1 MTYYLYH
8 IPGKKIG
15 ITKDLKKRVE
25 EQQGYDK
32 DEYDIIMQ
40 TDDITKISEYELFLQ
55 KLYGYRVDE
64 VPYNKLKFNKE
75 MKINVTEATTT
86 FPCPLNKLKGRLMD
100 NIGMQWETEHGELN
114 ITPNTIK
121 WIMKNA
127 KMSMYNSER
136 CYIYNKAFARY
147 YDNNDAYD
155 QYNGKTKSGGLLN
168 DNKVC
173 GEPQYALRD
182 CGNCDCETDSQIE
195 KLKRECNH
203 AYDCGFSDAK
213 SKYTEYQDHDPED
226 YDMPECCNYDN
237 LENCT
242 TPKGSKH
249 DCVNSGGFNE
259 FDLIRMWANQRG
271 IYEHGDTKTQSLK
284 LVEEVGEI
292 CRAILKED
300 HDEIVDGIG
309 DAVVVLTNLA
319 ELQGVTIEKC
329 INVAYN
335 TIAKRSGKMVNGT
348 FKKD

>member
-40 TDDITKISEYELFLQ
+40 TDDIAKISEYELFLQ
-55 KLYGYRVDE
+55 ELYGYRVDE

-86 FPCPLNKLKGRLMD
+86 FPCPLNKLKGQLMD
-100 NIGMQWETEHGELN
+100 NIGMNWETEHGELN

-147 YDNNDAYD
+147 YDNNNAYD
-155 QYNGKTKSGGLLN
+155 QYNGKTKSGGLQN

-173 GEPQYALRD
+173 GEPQFAIRD
-182 CGNCDCETDSQIE
+182 CDNCDCD
-195 KLKRECNH
+195 
-203 AYDCGFSDAK
+203 
-213 SKYTEYQDHDPED
+213 EYQSHNPEE
-226 YDMPECCNYDN
+226 YDMPDCCNYDKHIT
-237 LENCT
+237 CT

-249 DCVNSGGFNE
+249 DCVNPGSINE

-271 IYEHGDTKTQSLK
+271 IYEHGDTKTQALK
-284 LVEEVGEI
+284 LMEEAGEI
-292 CRAILKED
+292 CRAVLKED
-300 HDEIVDGIG
+300 HDEVVDGIG
-309 DAVVVLTNLA
+309 DCVVVLTNLA
-319 ELQGVTIEKC
+319 ELQGVSIEKC

-335 TIAKRSGKMVNGT
+335 VIAKRSGKMVNGT